1 MMSTHYADGGD
12 DEDGADD
19 DDDDGADG
27 GDDDGADSGD
37 DDNHYMMTG
46 GLAAWLVTP

>member
-19 DDDDGADG
+19 DDEDGADDS
-27 GDDDGADSGD
+27 DDD
-37 DDNHYMMTG
+37 HYMMTG
-46 GLAAWLVTP
+46 GLAAWLVTPWVPLWT

>member
-19 DDDDGADG
+19 DDEDGADD
-27 GDDDGADSGD
+27 GDDD
-37 DDNHYMMTG
+37 HYMMTG